1 MFISLAQMERKLYF
15 KETSKL
21 DALIVPMHFEL
32 KDLVTASGQAELL
45 NKRFKQDA
53 NLWWQLLGTVS
64 KPLALR

>member
-1 MFISLAQMERKLYF
+1 MERKLYF

-21 DALIVPMHFEL
+21 DALIVPMCFEL

-45 NKRFKQDA
+45 NKCFKQDA